1 MTCSERND
9 LAGAGRDGQAVRC
22 LKITEFTYWNGS
34 ASLPELAASLAGLR
48 PAVDVMPATLE
59 RDIALLARHGLP
71 IEIAAD
77 GRRRIHG
84 VVPGFAL
91 RLRRD
96 EASAVWA
103 CCVAR
108 NLADVASKFKVSDA
122 TMADGVAVLE
132 AALKRFHPGSEVIP
146 ESSSVLMASGEP
158 QVAQPLNVLRTSKLC
173 GEARLVHR
181 RLRIVDLI
189 ESRKARGVEQ
199 LAAVLDVSHRT
210 VHSDLT
216 VLRHAGV
223 DTRYCRDCRE
233 YAVMGLN
240 RYLCGHLSLPMAEA
254 LWVCFQT
261 PEDARDVGASPA
273 LQQASRKLACGIG
286 LVLARRGEESAIR
299 LPG

>member
-1 MTCSERND
+1 MTSPERND
-9 LAGAGRDGQAVRC
+9 LEGAGRDEQAVRC
-22 LKITEFTYWNGS
+22 LKITEFTYWSGS
-34 ASLPELAASLAGLR
+34 ASLTELAASLARLR
-48 PAVDVMPATLE
+48 PAVDVTPATLE
-59 RDIALLARHGLP
+59 RDVTLLARHGLP

-77 GRRRIHG
+77 GRCRIHG

-108 NLADVASKFKVSDA
+108 NLADVASKCKVSDA
-122 TMADGVAVLE
+122 TLADAVAVLE
-132 AALKRFHPGSEVIP
+132 AALKRFHPGSEVIA

-158 QVAQPLNVLRTSKLC
+158 QAAQPLKVLRATKLHS
-173 GEARLVHR
+173 EARLVHR
-181 RLRIVDLI
+181 RLRTVDLI
-189 ESRKARGVEQ
+189 ESCKARGVEQ

-210 VHSDLT
+210 VHGDLT

-240 RYLCGHLSLPMAEA
+240 RYLCEHLSLPMAEA
-254 LWVCFQT
+254 LWAFFQT
-261 PEDARDVGASPA
+261 PEDVRDVGASPA
-273 LQQASRKLACGIG
+273 LQQASRKLACGIR
-286 LVLARRGEESAIR
+286 LILARRGEESAIH